1 MYYLKLS
8 IYIYISNQL
17 RLSTTAITQRRS
29 VDVDMLTRL
38 SILNLK
44 KKIPMYGDG
53 VLSNK
58 SDRVIEHASCFWG
71 HSV

>member
-1 MYYLKLS
+1 M
-8 IYIYISNQL
+8 
-17 RLSTTAITQRRS
+17 
-29 VDVDMLTRL
+29 DVDMLTRL